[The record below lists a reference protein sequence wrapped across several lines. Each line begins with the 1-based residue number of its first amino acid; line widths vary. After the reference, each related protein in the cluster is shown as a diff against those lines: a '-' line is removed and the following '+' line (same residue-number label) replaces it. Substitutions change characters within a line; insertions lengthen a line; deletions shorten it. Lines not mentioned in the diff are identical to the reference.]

1 MSELGCW
8 WGIVTTWDND
18 GRFAKKK
25 KKNEDAKGTWSLVP
39 GMS

>member
-25 KKNEDAKGTWSLVP
+25 KNEDAKGTWSLVP

>member
-25 KKNEDAKGTWSLVP
+25 NEDAKGTWSLVP